1 MAKKLSNRS
10 VSQTTQQKFQRI
22 YQVVALI
29 PSGQVAS
36 YGQVADL
43 AGLPRH
49 ARLVSKALKLAPER
63 LNLPWHRV
71 ISSQLKI
78 AFPASSPM
86 YIEQKQALLAEQVE
100 FNGSKIQAKH
110 HWQPDLFT
118 LLQQLDY

>member
-1 MAKKLSNRS
+1 M
-10 VSQTTQQKFQRI
+10 
-22 YQVVALI
+22 VALI
-29 PSGQVAS
+29 PHGQVAS

-49 ARLVSKALKLAPER
+49 ARLVSKTLKLAPES

-78 AFPASSPM
+78 AFPISTPL
-86 YIEQKQALLAEQVE
+86 YLEQKQRLLAEDISFKGNKVQKE
-100 FNGSKIQAKH
+100 H

-118 LLQQLDY
+118 LLQHLAY